1 MKKVKVISNVP
12 ERLPVTSTVLYT
24 FLMYHFQAG
33 DLWWGIFITIESL
46 YWILMLAVVFH
57 AQEKVNIFENKT
69 ATEEGEMVTFAERL
83 KRKLSAK
90 K

>member
-12 ERLPVTSTVLYT
+12 ARLPVTSTVLYT

-46 YWILMLAVVFH
+46 YWILMLLVVFH
-57 AQEKVNIFENKT
+57 AQEKVDVFEDKVANEDGK
-69 ATEEGEMVTFAERL
+69 MVTFAERL
-83 KRKLSAK
+83 KEKLSGK